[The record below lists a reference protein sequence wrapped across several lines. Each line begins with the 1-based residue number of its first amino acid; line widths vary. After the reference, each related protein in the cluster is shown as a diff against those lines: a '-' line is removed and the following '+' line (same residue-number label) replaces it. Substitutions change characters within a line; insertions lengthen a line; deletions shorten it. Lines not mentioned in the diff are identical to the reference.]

1 MNEQIGVTYFP
12 VLGGAGY
19 HMALFYTNRAGETS
33 VIEVGPADTSLG
45 PIDLVKAFIQ
55 EHFFSNSNT
64 DSPWDQLSA
73 ANVNGN
79 PATWIAH

>member
-19 HMALFYTNRAGETS
+19 HMAVSYTNRAGETS

-45 PIDLVKAFIQ
+45 PID
-55 EHFFSNSNT
+55 
-64 DSPWDQLSA
+64 
-73 ANVNGN
+73 
-79 PATWIAH
+79 